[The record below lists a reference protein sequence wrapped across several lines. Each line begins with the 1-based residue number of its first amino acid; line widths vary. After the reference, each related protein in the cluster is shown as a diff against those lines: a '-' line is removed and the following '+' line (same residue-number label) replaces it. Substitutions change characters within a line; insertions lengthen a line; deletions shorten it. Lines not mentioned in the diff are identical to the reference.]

1 MQIEINGGLS
11 PRSAHSCQSRTIFRI
26 RISQPFLP
34 YPNDLQK
41 GQFPVIKKKS
51 YNAISLFVLQKTLSQ
66 KPNSMNIP
74 ESYST
79 AHVVWGASC
88 SDYHA
93 AITTNT
99 RSPIFQHCL
108 TLKRTH
114 TPQKHPPPF
123 QKAKTQILPPN
134 TLFPKIYAFSKNPPS
149 GLALSCTWGT
159 AISCR
164 SDHGSPGAPGTATHA
179 AQYTYRQDR
188 AMESSIKARRIP
200 RFFSSRKP

>member
-1 MQIEINGGLS
+1 M
-11 PRSAHSCQSRTIFRI
+11 
-26 RISQPFLP
+26 
-34 YPNDLQK
+34 K
-41 GQFPVIKKKS
+41 
-51 YNAISLFVLQKTLSQ
+51 
-66 KPNSMNIP
+66 IP
-74 ESYST
+74 ESDST

-88 SDYHA
+88 SEYHA

-108 TLKRTH
+108 DLKRTH
-114 TPQKHPPPF
+114 TPQKHPLPLPKS
-123 QKAKTQILPPN
+123 QNSNSPTQ
-134 TLFPKIYAFSKNPPS
+134 YAFSKNPPS